1 MADMEKLT
9 TNLGAVDL
17 GQIEL
22 LVEQGFYANRS
33 EFIRVA
39 IHDQLAKH
47 ADVVRETAVRHAAVV
62 GALAYGRKALERS
75 RDANERLSLRVVG
88 LLSIADD
95 VTPQLARATIESVK
109 VHGIFKA
116 SDAVKKALADR
127 MS

>member
-1 MADMEKLT
+1 MPEMEKLT
-9 TNLGAVDL
+9 TNLSAVDL

-62 GALAYGRKALERS
+62 GALSYGRKALERS
-75 RDANERLSLRVVG
+75 RDANERLSLHVVG
-88 LLSIADD
+88 LLAIASD
-95 VTPQLARATIESVK
+95 VPPQLARATIESVK

-116 SDAVKKALADR
+116 TDEVKEALADR